1 MKHWQYYFVLVAL
14 LFALQSCSYSHKISR
29 AKNTIDELAK
39 KYPEIVQ
46 DSQIIIIDT
55 FITQSYTHDTIISCD
70 SLRHYIQQIGK
81 GSIEYIPINNTEY
94 RVITRIVPDTIIR
107 QYVANF
113 KYIESQNSKLYNELQ
128 KLTSNYNKL
137 IGSNAGQSEYYKEKL
152 RQYKIYRNY
161 FFIIIF
167 VLVVYATYRIYNR
180 LTQWN
185 AANLLKNIA
194 QRWRG

>member
-1 MKHWQYYFVLVAL
+1 MKHWQYYCVLVAL
-14 LFALQSCSYSHKISR
+14 LFALQSCSYSSKISR
-29 AKNTIDELAK
+29 AKNTIDNIIK
-39 KYPEIVQ
+39 KYPELVQ

-55 FITQSYTHDTIISCD
+55 FISQSYTHDTVISCD

-81 GSIEYIPINNTEY
+81 GSIEFIPINNTEY
-94 RVITRIVPDTIIR
+94 RVITRIEPDTIVR
-107 QYVANF
+107 QYIANF

-137 IGSNAGQSEYYKEKL
+137 VGSNAGQSEYYKEKL
-152 RQYKIYRNY
+152 KQYKIYRNY

-180 LTQWN
+180 VTQWN
-185 AANLLKNIA
+185 ATNLLKNIR
-194 QRWRG
+194 QRWQG

>member
-1 MKHWQYYFVLVAL
+1 MKHWQYCFVLVAL
-14 LFALQSCSYSHKISR
+14 LFALQSCSYSKKISK
-29 AKNTIDELAK
+29 AKNTIDNIVK
-39 KYPEIVQ
+39 KYPELVQ

-55 FITQSYTHDTIISCD
+55 FISKSYTHDTIISCD

-81 GSIEYIPINNTEY
+81 GSIEFIPINHKEY
-94 RVITRIVPDTIIR
+94 RVITRIEPDTIIR
-107 QYVANF
+107 QYIANF

-137 IGSNAGQSEYYKEKL
+137 VGSNAGQSEYYKEKL
-152 RQYKIYRNY
+152 KQYKIYRNY

-180 LTQWN
+180 VTQWN
-185 AANLLKNIA
+185 ALNLLKNIR
-194 QRWRG
+194 QRWQG

>member
-14 LFALQSCSYSHKISR
+14 LFALQSCSYSKKISK

-55 FITQSYTHDTIISCD
+55 FISQSYTHDTIISCD

-81 GSIEYIPINNTEY
+81 GSIEFIPINNTEY
-94 RVITRIVPDTIIR
+94 RVITRIEPDTILKR
-107 QYVANF
+107 YLVTF
-113 KYIESQNSKLYNELQ
+113 KYIESQNSKLFKELQ
-128 KLTSNYNKL
+128 QVTSQYNKL
-137 IGSNAGQSEYYKEKL
+137 TGEHKGIRSYYAEREK
-152 RQYKIYRNY
+152 QFKIYRNY

-167 VLVVYATYRIYNR
+167 VLVVYTTYRIYNR
-180 LTQWN
+180 VTKWN
-185 AANLLKNIA
+185 APNLLKNIA
-194 QRWRG
+194 QRWQE

>member
-1 MKHWQYYFVLVAL
+1 VLP
-14 LFALQSCSYSHKISR
+14 SCSYSKKISK
-29 AKNTIDELAK
+29 AKNTIDNIVK
-39 KYPEIVQ
+39 KYPELVQ
-46 DSQIIIIDT
+46 DSTIVINDT
-55 FITQSYTHDTIISCD
+55 LYFQGYTHDTIISCD

-81 GSIEYIPINNTEY
+81 GSIEFIPINNTEY
-94 RVITRIVPDTIIR
+94 RVITRIEPDTILKR
-107 QYVANF
+107 YLVTF

-137 IGSNAGQSEYYKEKL
+137 VGSNAGQSEYYKEKL

-180 LTQWN
+180 VTQWN
-185 AANLLKNIA
+185 ATSLLKNML
-194 QRWRG
+194 QRLRE